1 MNVPIDWLLAGEPWV
16 VYRTRRDLLGEAEE
30 NPQVKDA
37 RAGMLADSKVQQ
49 LLAELADWPGE
60 VIASHKSAG
69 QPFHKLAFIADL
81 GLNLHDPG
89 IASIAA
95 SVMEHRSE
103 EGPFQ
108 LPMKIGASYG
118 GTGEQNW
125 AWALCDAPTL
135 VYALVKFGL
144 QDDPTVRT
152 AIDHLQGLVR
162 GNGWPCAVSKELGTW
177 RGPGSKG
184 DPCPYATL
192 IMLKALAQ
200 VESPRDSE
208 ACRIGAETL
217 LTLWAESLTQH
228 PYIFYMG
235 TDFRKLKMPF
245 IWYDLVHVLDVLS
258 QFSWLQEDP
267 RLQEMAVVLR
277 EKMDPQG
284 CFTPES
290 VWMAWKAWEF
300 GQKKTP
306 SRWLTLAA
314 WRIFQRLGMGEGDL

>member
-1 MNVPIDWLLAGEPWV
+1 MNALIDWLLAGEPWI
-16 VYRTRRDLLGEAEE
+16 VYRTRRDLLEEAEE
-30 NPQVKDA
+30 DPRVQAA
-37 RAGMLADSKVQQ
+37 RAGMLVDEKVQTV
-49 LLAELADWPGE
+49 LAELSDWPGE

-81 GLNLHDPG
+81 GLTLHDPG

-108 LPMKIGASYG
+108 LPMKVSANYG
-118 GTGEQNW
+118 GTGEKTW

-144 QDDPTVRT
+144 RDDSNVKA
-152 AIDHLQGLVR
+152 AIDHLHGLVR
-162 GNGWPCAVSKELGTW
+162 GNGWPCAVSKELGNW

-184 DPCPYATL
+184 DPCPYANL
-192 IMLKALAQ
+192 IMLKTLAQ
-200 VESPRDSE
+200 VESLRDSE
-208 ACRIGAETL
+208 ACRTGAETL
-217 LTLWAESLTQH
+217 LTLWAESMTQH

-235 TDFRKLKMPF
+235 TDFRKLKVPF
-245 IWYDLVHVLDVLS
+245 IWYDLMHVLDVLS
-258 QFSWLQEDP
+258 QFSWLKHDP

-277 EKMDPQG
+277 QKMDPQG

-300 GQKKTP
+300 GQKKIP
-306 SRWLTLAA
+306 SRWLTLSA
-314 WRIFQRLGMGEGDL
+314 WRIFKRLEIGDISL